1 MPSSMFSVAV
11 ASAAVGSDIFTGGTG
26 LGAKQAMKGSG
37 KPRRLHG
44 IALTGGN
51 SAGEAGIDLYA
62 GSKYLGSFK
71 TTTSGAV
78 TPKMDAD
85 LQPIYSEDYVM
96 GDLMGIVN
104 AAPTVNPLQILVSWE
119 DKVGGGFVT
128 DSLKIQGGGF
138 APRRS
143 YGGGGFRK
151 RRSYRSRRY

>member
-1 MPSSMFSVAV
+1 MFSVAV
-11 ASAAVGSDIFTGGTG
+11 ASAAVGADIFTGGAG

-37 KPRRLHG
+37 RPRRLHG
-44 IALTGGN
+44 IAITGGN

-78 TPKMDAD
+78 TPKMDSD
-85 LQPIYSEDYVM
+85 LQPIYSEDYVV

-104 AAPTVNPLQILVSWE
+104 AAPTVNPLQVLVSWE
-119 DKVGGGFVT
+119 DKVGGGFAT
-128 DSLKIQGGGF
+128 DAMKVVGG
-138 APRRS
+138 APPRRS